1 MPKKHGKR
9 LEDLSQNTNDVTNE
23 PKVTGE
29 PRKIVLDRSAL
40 EQIASLAAQQVSP
53 ISTTFA
59 VNLSSREFSHLQ
71 EYYDRRLY
79 LYGVID
85 SQDEYDGMIHST
97 TATDIVE
104 SIMNI
109 NRADASLPEGEKREP
124 IMLYI
129 NSPGGSPVEGF
140 AIIEAIKASKTPVT
154 TINMGQ
160 WSSMAFLIGITGHL
174 RLSLPNMTFLL
185 HDGWNLMANSS
196 NKVRD
201 RARFDARYEKKVIR
215 EHVLKH
221 TKLSKQEYKKRARE
235 EFYMLAEDALKY
247 GVIDQIV
254 TDINDIL

>member
-1 MPKKHGKR
+1 MSKKHSKR
-9 LEDLSQNTNDVTNE
+9 LEELDNNVNAAE
-23 PKVTGE
+23 PEGE
-29 PRKIVLDRSAL
+29 VRKLVLDGSVL
-40 EQIASLAAQQVSP
+40 EQIAGLAAQRVSP

-59 VNLSSREFSHLQ
+59 VNLSNREFSHLQ

-85 SQDEYDGMIHST
+85 SLGDYAELLHST
-97 TATDIVE
+97 AATDIVE

-109 NRADASLPEGEKREP
+109 NRADANIPKSEREP

-140 AIIEAIKASKTPVT
+140 AIVEAIKASKTPVT

-185 HDGWNLMANSS
+185 HDGWNLMSNSS

-215 EHVLKH
+215 EHVLKY

-235 EFYMLAEDALKY
+235 EFYMLTDDALKY
-247 GVIDQIV
+247 GVIDQII

>member
-1 MPKKHGKR
+1 MSKKHSKR
-9 LEDLSQNTNDVTNE
+9 LEDLSQNANDISE

-85 SQDEYDGMIHST
+85 SQDEYAELIPST

-109 NRADASLPEGEKREP
+109 NRADANFPKSEREP

-174 RLSLPNMTFLL
+174 RLSLPNMTFLV
-185 HDGWNLMANSS
+185 HDGWNLMAT
-196 NKVRD
+196 RW
-201 RARFDARYEKKVIR
+201 
-215 EHVLKH
+215 
-221 TKLSKQEYKKRARE
+221 
-235 EFYMLAEDALKY
+235 
-247 GVIDQIV
+247 
-254 TDINDIL
+254 